1 MNSQRKY
8 DGVIWNAIIWT
19 KMRRVC
25 VIILTSNT
33 IPSEDNNDGYN

>member
-1 MNSQRKY
+1 MNIQRNY
-8 DGVIWNAIIWT
+8 DGVIWNAIIGT

-33 IPSEDNNDGYN
+33 ITSEVNNDGYN